1 MINEFTSSC
10 GNKRGCSV
18 TIILP
23 HDSSVGPV
31 LSGVYEAEY
40 DFQEILS
47 MVDEIVDEK
56 LETKGQMEK
65 KSVPAATT
73 GFMCLL

>member
-1 MINEFTSSC
+1 MRNEFTNSC

-18 TIILP
+18 TVILP
-23 HDSSVGPV
+23 HDSSIGPV
-31 LSGVYEAEY
+31 FSGVYEADY

-47 MVDEIVDEK
+47 MVNSIVDEK

-65 KSVPAATT
+65 KSSAVATA